1 MANNDLEA
9 LVLTISADTRQIK
22 RALDRLDSDV
32 NRSTNNIERKFTGA
46 KRSMDAFAA
55 SVSGM
60 GRGLLA
66 GLGVG
71 FAAQDF
77 LKTVQSVDSLGS
89 SLKAI
94 TGDSDAAAREM
105 KFLTETSERLGL
117 EVVSAGQAYAS
128 LLAATKGTTLE
139 GEEARRVFEAVSS
152 AMSSLGKSS
161 DDTQSALLAI
171 QQMISK
177 GTVSSEELRG
187 QLGERLPGAFR
198 LAAQALGVTE
208 QELGKLLE
216 KGVVPATELIPRLTD
231 KLVELYGTDRKSTL
245 TAEINRLN
253 NSITELYKT
262 MAETGAISAMVGAA
276 TQLRDI
282 VKELSVYYNL
292 IANGR
297 IGDAFAV
304 DQRGVADL
312 KMRLGQ
318 GSSLTDAQS
327 AEWDKAFGMSGGSPT
342 QVTVNRGRPAFKPSS
357 SGGARETI
365 DAYER
370 MTRMIQERTQALQY
384 ETSVQATL
392 NPLVNDYGFA
402 MEKARAEADLLNAA
416 ERAKIEI
423 TPEVRQNIDALAT
436 AYAEATVESER
447 LREQQEHLVD
457 QLADLN
463 DLGKD
468 VLGGFITD
476 MQNGVS
482 AAEAL
487 ANALAKVGDKLLG
500 MALDS
505 LFPSGG
511 SGGGLFGALL
521 GGFADGGYTGPG
533 GKYQPAGV
541 VHKGEYVIPAD
552 RTRELGLGF
561 LDRLAGYADGGFVA
575 PALPNIGRAALSAGT
590 ARSAGSTSV
599 PISITI
605 DARGADES
613 GLSRVQQQLAQLRSD
628 IPRMVVTSVANAK
641 RRNVQGI

>member
-1 MANNDLEA
+1 MANDLEA
-9 LVLTISADTRQIK
+9 LVLTLSADTRQIK
-22 RALDRLDSDV
+22 RSLDRLDRDV
-32 NRSTNNIERKFTGA
+32 NRSANNIEKRFSGA

-77 LKTVQSVDSLGS
+77 LKTVQSVDSLRA

-94 TGDSDAAAREM
+94 TGDSAAADREM
-105 KFLTETSERLGL
+105 KFIGETADRLGL
-117 EVVSAGQAYAS
+117 ELLSAGQAYSS
-128 LLAATKGTTLE
+128 LLAATQGTNLA
-139 GEEARRVFEAVSS
+139 GEETRNIFTAVAG
-152 AMSSLGKSS
+152 AMSALGKSAA
-161 DDTQSALLAI
+161 DTEGALQAV
-171 QQMISK
+171 QQMVSK
-177 GTVSSEELRG
+177 GTVQAEELRG

-198 LAAQALGVTE
+198 IAAESLGLTTA
-208 QELGKLLE
+208 ELSKLLE
-216 KGVVPATELIPRLTD
+216 RGGLAADDLLPRLAD
-231 KLVELYGTDRKSTL
+231 KLNELYGSDRRSTL
-245 TAEINRLN
+245 VTEMNRLN
-253 NSITELYKT
+253 NAVTELYT
-262 MAETGAISAMVGAA
+262 TIADVGALGLA
-276 TQLRDI
+276 IDGLSSLRDI
-282 VKELSVYYNL
+282 VKEISVYTGL
-292 IANGR
+292 IGNGR
-297 IGDAFAV
+297 ISDALAL
-304 DQRGVADL
+304 DADSVARMRL
-312 KMRLGQ
+312 RLGQ
-318 GSSLTDAQS
+318 GSSLSDAQS
-327 AEWDKAFGMSGGSPT
+327 ADWDKAFGMSGGAPT
-342 QVTVNRGRPAFKPSS
+342 QVTVNPKKPAFQPAPGKDKL
-357 SGGARETI
+357 

-423 TPEVRQNIDALAT
+423 TPEVRQNISDLAEAYAQAT
-436 AYAEATVESER
+436 AESER

-457 QLADLN
+457 QFADLN

-487 ANALAKVGDKLLG
+487 SNALAKVGDKLLG

-505 LFPSGG
+505 LFNPVGSGPAGLLGSLLGSFGG
-511 SGGGLFGALL
+511 SKAVGGPVNAGQIYRVGERGPEMFVPDVAGRIVPNHAMAGGGKGAV
-521 GGFADGGYTGPG
+521 T
-533 GKYQPAGV
+533 V
-541 VHKGEYVIPAD
+541 
-552 RTRELGLGF
+552 
-561 LDRLAGYADGGFVA
+561 
-575 PALPNIGRAALSAGT
+575 SM
-590 ARSAGSTSV
+590 
-599 PISITI
+599 PISI
-605 DARGADES
+605 DARGADEA
-613 GLSRVQQQLAQLRSD
+613 GLARVQQQLAQLRGE